1 MKGGPALPVRFGT
14 TFTDEHALLAEL
26 ERHGEALRAQL
37 ERLRGCVELAVRV
50 GLATADDSVVQ
61 DGRSYV
67 ETKLTRRHVQQEI
80 VQETLAPLAEFAVHA
95 RTEEGRSQGEVVCAS
110 YLVPSDGVERFAEQ
124 VRVVADRHPEL
135 WLSCTGPWPP
145 YSFVELEVAA

>member
-1 MKGGPALPVRFGT
+1 
-14 TFTDEHALLAEL
+14 
-26 ERHGEALRAQL
+26 
-37 ERLRGCVELAVRV
+37 
-50 GLATADDSVVQ
+50 
-61 DGRSYV
+61 
-67 ETKLTRRHVQQEI
+67 
-80 VQETLAPLAEFAVHA
+80 VHA